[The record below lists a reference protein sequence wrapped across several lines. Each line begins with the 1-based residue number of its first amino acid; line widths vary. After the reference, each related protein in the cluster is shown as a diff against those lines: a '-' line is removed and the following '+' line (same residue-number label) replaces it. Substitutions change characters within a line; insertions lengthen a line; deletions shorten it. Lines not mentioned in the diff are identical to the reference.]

1 MGLFSTSSSY
11 KKLPWVE
18 LKSLED
24 LKQAVESVN
33 DLPGLFFKHST
44 RCSISAMA
52 LNQFENRWSS
62 EESTCNLYFIDLI
75 AHRDVSNEI
84 AELTGVHHQSPQ
96 VIVLKGDAI
105 IYDASH
111 SDIDARRIEILLK
124 K

>member
-1 MGLFSTSSSY
+1 MGLFSTSSSS

-18 LKSLED
+18 LKTMKD
-24 LKQAVESVN
+24 LNEAIESVKEK
-33 DLPGLFFKHST
+33 PGLFFKHST

-52 LNQFENRWSS
+52 LNQFENQWLTVDN
-62 EESTCNLYFIDLI
+62 ECNLYFIDLI

-84 AELTGVHHQSPQ
+84 AQLTGVHHQSPQ
-96 VIVLKGDAI
+96 VIVLTGDTI

-111 SDIDARRIEILLK
+111 SDIDARRIETLLK